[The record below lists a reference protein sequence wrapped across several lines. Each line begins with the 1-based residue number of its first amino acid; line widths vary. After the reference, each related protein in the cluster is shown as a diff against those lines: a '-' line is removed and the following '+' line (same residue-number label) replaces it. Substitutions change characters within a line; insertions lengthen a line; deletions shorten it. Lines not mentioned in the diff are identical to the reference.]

1 MDNKEENVTKML
13 DAKKQMAK
21 RDYSGLFDEET
32 KRGRSFVLIKIWRT
46 IIKNYKLLI
55 RTKVSAL
62 IFLLGPLIIMALV
75 SVGFNT
81 SALYGLN
88 VAAYSESYSPLA
100 ESLIL
105 NLSSG
110 EYNIRK
116 TASETECTD
125 LVKLARY
132 PICIVFPKDMA
143 IDNSARNVISL
154 YIDESR
160 VNIANA
166 ISEKLSA
173 KVEIQSKEL
182 SSGAVSQ
189 LLGALDTINRET
201 ETGKIAGS
209 KLTANNA
216 LEASK
221 LAETMDDISSI
232 DLEHTAVDTAA
243 ISSEISRIRDNL
255 NVSSSIFSTL
265 TSSVNDLVSN
275 YNAMGSKL
283 DSAKTTASAVQ
294 ASAQS
299 AKDTVNAD
307 TPIIRDVN
315 TRLGNI
321 KTSIE
326 SVKLTN
332 VDSIVSPLKISVQP
346 LTKTKN
352 YFAYILPSLLILL
365 VMLVSLLMSSTGIIR
380 EKESSASLRN
390 FITPTRSGTF
400 LLAHYLTYLSIIFIQ
415 TVLMLGVATIFIR
428 GLPVSTYLFSI
439 LFMMLFATIFIS
451 IGMFIGTIFNT
462 GETATV
468 ASVSVAMIT
477 LVFSNSILPLET
489 LSGFLRTLVEYNPFV
504 IMEGILKGL
513 ILFENTLAGLDM
525 VLTLAGF
532 VVVFAAATIIANTM
546 REKMLR

>member
-1 MDNKEENVTKML
+1 MEDKDENVRKML
-13 DAKKQMAK
+13 DAKKQMGK
-21 RDYSGLFDEET
+21 RDYSGLFDDVA
-32 KRGRSFVLIKIWRT
+32 KRGQGFFIIKIWRT

-100 ESLIL
+100 ETLIS
-105 NLSSG
+105 NLSNG

-132 PICIVFPKDMA
+132 PLCIVFPAGMVM
-143 IDNSARNVISL
+143 DNSARNVISL

-173 KVEIQSKEL
+173 KVEMQADEL
-182 SSGAVSQ
+182 SAGAVSQ

-201 ETGKIAGS
+201 ETGKIAGG
-209 KLTANNA
+209 KLAANNA

-221 LAETMDDISSI
+221 LAETLDGISDI
-232 DLEHTAVDTAA
+232 DFEAPAVDTSA
-243 ISSEISRIRDNL
+243 ISAEISRIRDSL
-255 NVSSSIFSTL
+255 NVSSSVFSTL
-265 TSSVNDLVSN
+265 TTSVNDLVSS
-275 YNAMGSKL
+275 YNSIGSKL
-283 DSAKTTASAVQ
+283 DSAKTKASNVQ
-294 ASAQS
+294 TSAQS

-400 LLAHYLTYLSIIFIQ
+400 LLAHYLTYLSIIFVQ
-415 TVLMLGVATIFIR
+415 TLLMLGVATIFIK
-428 GLPVSTYLFSI
+428 GLPVSTYLFAI
-439 LFMMLFATIFIS
+439 LFMMVFATIFILM
-451 IGMFIGTIFNT
+451 GMFIGTIFNT

-489 LSGFLRTLVEYNPFV
+489 LSGFLRTMVEYNPFV

-513 ILFENTLAGLDM
+513 ILFENTLAGLNII
-525 VLTLAGF
+525 LILAGF
-532 VVVFAAATIIANTM
+532 VAAFATATIIANAM
-546 REKMLR
+546 RERMLR

>member
-1 MDNKEENVTKML
+1 MEDKEENVKKML
-13 DAKKQMAK
+13 EGKKQMAK
-21 RDYSGLFDEET
+21 RDYSGLFDEDK
-32 KRGRSFVLIKIWRT
+32 KRSKSFVFIKIWRT

-75 SVGFNT
+75 SIGFNT

-88 VAAYSESYSPLA
+88 IAAYSESYSPLA
-100 ESLIL
+100 ESLIS
-105 NLSSG
+105 NLSNG
-110 EYNIRK
+110 EYNIKK

-132 PICIVFPKDMA
+132 PLCIVFPKDMVM
-143 IDNSARNVISL
+143 DNSARNVISL

-173 KVEIQSKEL
+173 KVEMQADEL
-182 SSGAVSQ
+182 SSGVVSQ
-189 LLGALDTINRET
+189 ILGTLDTINKEA
-201 ETGKIAGS
+201 ETGKTAGS
-209 KLTANNA
+209 KLATNNA
-216 LEASK
+216 QEASK
-221 LAETMDDISSI
+221 LTETMNDISSI
-232 DLEHTAVDTAA
+232 DFEHTAIDTSA
-243 ISSEISRIRDNL
+243 ITTEISNIRDDL
-255 NVSSSIFSTL
+255 NVSSSVFSTL
-265 TSSVNDLVSN
+265 TSSVNDLVSS

-283 DSAKTTASAVQ
+283 DSAKTKASEVQ
-294 ASAQS
+294 VSAQN
-299 AKDTVNAD
+299 AKDTVKAD
-307 TPIIRDVN
+307 TPIINDVN
-315 TRLGNI
+315 ARFGNI
-321 KTSIE
+321 KTSVE
-326 SVKLTN
+326 SVKITN

-365 VMLVSLLMSSTGIIR
+365 VMLVSLLMSATGIIR

-390 FITPTRSGTF
+390 YITPTRSGTF
-400 LLAHYLTYLSIIFIQ
+400 LIAHYLTYLSIIFIQ
-415 TVLMLGVATIFIR
+415 TLLMLGVASIFIK
-428 GLPVSTYLFSI
+428 GLPVTTYLFSI
-439 LFMMLFATIFIS
+439 LFIMVFATIFIS
-451 IGMFIGTIFNT
+451 MGMFIGTIFNT

-513 ILFENTLAGLDM
+513 ILFENTLASRDII
-525 VLTLAGF
+525 LTLAGF
-532 VVVFAAATIIANTM
+532 VVVFATATIIANTM

>member
-1 MDNKEENVTKML
+1 MEDKDGNVRKML
-13 DAKKQMAK
+13 EAKKQMGK
-21 RDYSGLFDEET
+21 RDYSGLFDDVA
-32 KRGRSFVLIKIWRT
+32 KRGHSFFIIKIWRT

-100 ESLIL
+100 ETLIS
-105 NLSSG
+105 NLSNG

-132 PICIVFPKDMA
+132 PLCIVFPADMVM
-143 IDNSARNVISL
+143 DNSARNVISL

-173 KVEIQSKEL
+173 KVEMQSDEL

-201 ETGKIAGS
+201 ETGKIAGG
-209 KLTANNA
+209 KLTANNE

-221 LAETMDDISSI
+221 LAETLNDISEI
-232 DLEHTAVDTAA
+232 DFEHTAVDTGA
-243 ISSEISRIRDNL
+243 ISTEIERIRDSL
-255 NVSSSIFSTL
+255 NESSSFFSTL
-265 TSSVNDLVSN
+265 TTSVNDLVTS
-275 YNAMGSKL
+275 YNSMGSKL
-283 DSAKTTASAVQ
+283 DSAKTKASEIQ

-307 TPIIRDVN
+307 TPIIRDIN

-321 KTSIE
+321 KTNID
-326 SVKLTN
+326 SVKVTN

-400 LLAHYLTYLSIIFIQ
+400 LLAHYLTYLSIIFVQ
-415 TVLMLGVATIFIR
+415 TLLMLGVATIFIR
-428 GLPVSTYLFSI
+428 GLPVSTYLFAI
-439 LFMMLFATIFIS
+439 LFMMIFATIFILM
-451 IGMFIGTIFNT
+451 GMFIGTIFNT

-489 LSGFLRTLVEYNPFV
+489 LSGFLRTMVEYNPFV

-513 ILFENTLAGLDM
+513 ILFENTLAGLNII
-525 VLTLAGF
+525 LILAGF
-532 VVVFAAATIIANTM
+532 VAVFAIATIIANAM
-546 REKMLR
+546 RERMLR